1 MVNSPDAMWRN
12 CYKCGYEGNTLS
24 SQCPNCGQ
32 RLRSANEIRWLGVV
46 LVLCGVFLAA
56 VGGGLFIFLGY
67 IFTQAG
73 QPGSGIKMSE
83 QAGDGSIFI
92 IVFGIFALLIA
103 LGLTAITAGA
113 WQIFFGRRNKF
124 LVYMFL
130 GLVVVTFAVGS
141 IARFLIE

>member
-1 MVNSPDAMWRN
+1 MEIAPNTKWQN
-12 CYKCGYEGNTLS
+12 CYKCDYEGNTPS
-24 SQCPNCGQ
+24 SQCPQCGQ

-56 VGGGLFIFLGY
+56 VGGGLFIFLGFV
-67 IFTQAG
+67 FTQAG
-73 QPGSGIKMSE
+73 QPGSNVKLSG
-83 QAGDGSIFI
+83 QANDGAIFLL
-92 IVFGIFALLIA
+92 VFGIFALLIA

-113 WQIFFGRRNKF
+113 WQIFFGRRSKF